1 MATVDGFLELD
12 GVKGESTDAKHKDKI
27 EIHSFQWGVHS
38 ASNMA
43 TGGGGGVGKAVF
55 SDFTVT
61 KKVDLA
67 SPVLAKFA
75 ATGEHIAKG
84 KVIFRKAGGSAGQ
97 QDYQTYDFEKIY
109 VTGLAISGGQD
120 GEFYET
126 LTLSPTKFKWEY
138 KKQGDKGSLEGNTV
152 VTVDRA
158 KNTTA

>member
-1 MATVDGFLELD
+1 MATIDAFLELD
-12 GVKGESTDAKHKDKI
+12 NVKGESTDAKHKDKI
-27 EIHSFQWGVHS
+27 EIHSIQWSVNS

-55 SDFTVT
+55 SDFSFS

-67 SPVLAKFA
+67 SPVLAKYA

-97 QDYQTYDFEKIY
+97 VDFQTYEMEKIY
-109 VTGLAISGGQD
+109 VTGLSVSGGKD
-120 GEFYET
+120 GEFFET
-126 LTLSPTKFKWEY
+126 LTLSPTKFKWQY

-158 KNTTA
+158 ANTAT